1 MAEAIKILIAH
12 HDALVRKT
20 LVDAIKSLDYEIQA
34 TVETCGGI
42 TEQCQRERPELIIS
56 GVDMPDGDAVSVL
69 IEVSKEDPIPAIVV
83 TDNDSL
89 HDVERALQDHVMAY
103 LLEPIESEHI
113 QPTIYLVL
121 RRFEQFEA
129 LHEEVQDLRQAL
141 ADRKIIERAK
151 GILMSQSQLDEG
163 DAFRRLQK
171 LASEKRR
178 KLVDIANA
186 IITAQEALSD

>member
-1 MAEAIKILIAH
+1 MAESVKILIAH
-12 HDALVRKT
+12 ADANVRQT
-20 LVDAIKSLDYEIQA
+20 LDEAVQGLDYQVQA
-34 TVETCGGI
+34 QVETRAGLL
-42 TEQCQRERPELIIS
+42 EQCQRERPELIIS
-56 GVDMPDGDAVSVL
+56 GVTMPDGDAIEVL
-69 IEVSKEDPIPAIVV
+69 IEVSKDNPIPAIVV

-89 HDVERALQDHVMAY
+89 QNVERALQDHVMAY
-103 LLEPIESEHI
+103 LLEPIEPDHI

-151 GILMSQSQLDEG
+151 GILMSQSNLDEG
-163 DAFRRLQK
+163 DAFRRLQR
-171 LASEKRR
+171 LPSVKRR

-186 IITAQEALSD
+186 IITAQEAMSD

>member
-1 MAEAIKILIAH
+1 MAEAIQILIAH
-12 HDALVRKT
+12 HDEKVRKT
-20 LVDAIKSLDYEIQA
+20 LKEAIKDLKYEVQA
-34 TVETCGGI
+34 SVETRDGI
-42 TEQCQRERPELIIS
+42 VKQCHMQRPDLIIS
-56 GVDMPDGDAVSVL
+56 GVKMSDGDAISVL
-69 IEVSKEDPIPAIVV
+69 IELSKEEPIPAIVI
-83 TDNDSL
+83 TDNESL

-129 LHEEVQDLRQAL
+129 LHDEVQDLRQAL

-151 GILMSQSQLDEG
+151 GILMSQSNLDEG

-186 IITAQEALSD
+186 IITAQEAMGE

>member
-1 MAEAIKILIAH
+1 MADAVKILVAHSDAEVRQTLVEAIEG
-12 HDALVRKT
+12 
-20 LVDAIKSLDYEIQA
+20 LDYQVQGQVGTHA
-34 TVETCGGI
+34 GLL
-42 TEQCQRERPELIIS
+42 EQCQRKRPELIMS
-56 GVDMPDGDAVSVL
+56 GVDLPDGDALSAL
-69 IEVSKEDPIPAIVV
+69 IEISKEEPIPAIVV
-83 TDNDSL
+83 TQSESL
-89 HDVERALQDHVMAY
+89 QDVERAIQDHVMAY
-103 LLEPIESEHI
+103 LLEPIEPEHI

-151 GILMSQSQLDEG
+151 GILMSQSKLDEG

-186 IITAQEALSD
+186 IITAQEAMSD